1 VNADREESIM
11 VSGKKSRRR
20 REEGEKLDRAIQA
33 WRGSDPSTES
43 ISDDARGSIFN
54 EFRRLHASG
63 ERPAP
68 HATLFLP
75 AARWAWG
82 AAVPIFALSL
92 VVGSVLMTQGPY
104 DGGALVSPQPRVDVS
119 KAGEHVV
126 FQIHNG
132 DATHRISKSASR
144 SDGDEGETFTT
155 TTGRFDDRLDSGS
168 KIVYYRID

>member
-1 VNADREESIM
+1 MMRSKTTNKVRHGQGA
-11 VSGKKSRRR
+11 
-20 REEGEKLDRAIQA
+20 KLDTAIQA
-33 WRGSDPSTES
+33 WRASVPSTERL
-43 ISDDARGSIFN
+43 SDDARDSIFN

-92 VVGSVLMTQGPY
+92 LVSSVLLTQGPY
-104 DGGALVSPQPRVDVS
+104 DGGALVSPQPRVEVS

-126 FQIHNG
+126 FQIQNG
-132 DATHRISKSASR
+132 DTTHTISKSASR
-144 SDGDEGETFTT
+144 SAGGEGETFTT

-168 KIVYYRID
+168 EIVYYRID

>member
-1 VNADREESIM
+1 M
-11 VSGKKSRRR
+11 VSGKKSRKR

-33 WRGSDPSTES
+33 WRGSAPTAES
-43 ISDDARGSIFN
+43 LSGDARNSIFN
-54 EFRRLHASG
+54 EFRKLHASG

-92 VVGSVLMTQGPY
+92 LVGSVLMNQGPY
-104 DGGALVSPQPRVDVS
+104 NGGALVSPQPRVDVS
-119 KAGEHVV
+119 KAGDHVV

-132 DATHRISKSASR
+132 DATHRISKSESR
-144 SDGDEGETFTT
+144 AAGAEGESFTT

>member
-1 VNADREESIM
+1 MR
-11 VSGKKSRRR
+11 SGKPNKTRRGQ
-20 REEGEKLDRAIQA
+20 GEKLDQAIQA
-33 WRGSDPSTES
+33 WRSSAPCTETLT
-43 ISDDARGSIFN
+43 DDARDSIFN

-68 HATLFLP
+68 HATLFMP

-92 VVGSVLMTQGPY
+92 LVGSVLMTQSPY
-104 DGGALVSPQPRVDVS
+104 DGGALVSPQPRIEVS

-126 FQIHNG
+126 FQIQNG
-132 DATHRISKSASR
+132 NTTHTISKSTSR
-144 SDGDEGETFTT
+144 SAGSEGETFTT

-168 KIVYYRID
+168 EIVYYRID